1 MLKGDGT
8 TYCDMDGDG
17 TDDYVWVGP
26 NGLIDIYINTQTPPY
41 WTNYGS
47 VIILGLDRKT
57 IHVADLNGDG
67 KCDVSDAIL
76 DQTFTDSI

>member
-26 NGLIDIYINTQTPPY
+26 DGLIDVVK
-41 WTNYGS
+41 WS
-47 VIILGLDRKT
+47 
-57 IHVADLNGDG
+57 
-67 KCDVSDAIL
+67 
-76 DQTFTDSI
+76 